1 MPLDLCDYERQA
13 RLAVE
18 AFWGSRDA
26 AAQAQADKGTK
37 DAGSRGAVTAGK
49 NMDGFLG
56 LLSDIVRRNGLP
68 NADIHLT
75 KGVVVLPGFF
85 RPTKQWDVVVMNGPT
100 LVAVLE
106 LKSQVGP
113 SFGNNFNNRCEEA
126 IGSAQDVL
134 TAYRE
139 NAFGDDVPRPFLGWL
154 VHLHE
159 CHGAAVCVCT
169 DKKKPRKN
177 CPGSMKPIGVDEPH
191 FPVMADFRSSPSYA
205 KRYEIMCRKLMQE
218 QLYDAAC
225 LLVSER
231 TARDSGAYR
240 ELSGLTS
247 LKTLVSGLAAHVAA
261 VSA

>member
-1 MPLDLCDYERQA
+1 MPLELCDYERQA
-13 RLAVE
+13 KLAVE

-26 AAQAQADKGTK
+26 AAQAQADKGTE

-56 LLSDIVRRNGLP
+56 LLSDIVRHNGLP

-85 RPTKQWDVVVMNGPT
+85 RPTKQWDVVVMDGRT

-113 SFGNNFNNRCEEA
+113 SFGNNFNNRSEEA
-126 IGSAQDVL
+126 IGSAQDIV

-139 NAFGDDVPRPFLGWL
+139 GAFGTDVPRPFLGWL
-154 VHLHE
+154 IHLE
-159 CHGAAVCVCT
+159 DCPAST
-169 DKKKPRKN
+169 KPV
-177 CPGSMKPIGVDEPH
+177 SSSEPH
-191 FPVMADFRSSPSYA
+191 FPVMADFRSNPSYA
-205 KRYEIMCRKLMQE
+205 ERYEIMCRKLVQE

-231 TARDSGAYR
+231 EARDGGAYR

-247 LKTLVSGLAAHVAA
+247 LKTFVSGLAAHVAA
-261 VSA
+261 VST